1 MRRWQ
6 EILILVFVDSVASVA
21 ALGAALWVRNAA
33 TSDGLSFPLGAYV
46 VPAALL
52 ALGWVGLFAYVGL
65 YGEWSTKSRL
75 GELGWIVKVVF
86 FGGIVLFLLTFDPER
101 PFPLSRIVLLSYGLT
116 LVAVSGAGRLSVR
129 GIQRHLF
136 ARGSGLRNALIVGT
150 GRRAK
155 ELASTMARF
164 PRLGLRVVGYVS
176 PASSEE
182 DEAVQPVLGALAEL
196 RKVVV
201 GSRAAEVIFAD
212 PMLSHE
218 TVLNAVAGLEGV
230 KVNISIVPDLY
241 DVVTGHSGL
250 GQIYGMPLMPLFPS
264 TMLVW
269 QRRTKRL
276 LDVVAA
282 VSVFFLALPF
292 WILVAFAVW
301 LEDRGP
307 VFYSQERV
315 GKEGRIFRVYKFR
328 SMIPDAEKHSG
339 PVWAAKDDPRITRV
353 GRVIR
358 KLRLDELPQIWN
370 ILRGEMSL
378 VGPRPERPFFVE
390 RLAAE
395 IPLYR
400 RRLYVTPG
408 LTGWA
413 QTKQAYDAT
422 LDDVREKLK
431 YDLYYIENMSLSFD
445 LLILLRT
452 VWVVLTG
459 KGAQ

>member
-1 MRRWQ
+1 
-6 EILILVFVDSVASVA
+6 
-21 ALGAALWVRNAA
+21 
-33 TSDGLSFPLGAYV
+33 
-46 VPAALL
+46 
-52 ALGWVGLFAYVGL
+52 
-65 YGEWSTKSRL
+65 
-75 GELGWIVKVVF
+75 
-86 FGGIVLFLLTFDPER
+86 
-101 PFPLSRIVLLSYGLT
+101 
-116 LVAVSGAGRLSVR
+116 
-129 GIQRHLF
+129 
-136 ARGSGLRNALIVGT
+136 
-150 GRRAK
+150 
-155 ELASTMARF
+155 
-164 PRLGLRVVGYVS
+164 
-176 PASSEE
+176 
-182 DEAVQPVLGALAEL
+182 
-196 RKVVV
+196 
-201 GSRAAEVIFAD
+201 
-212 PMLSHE
+212 
-218 TVLNAVAGLEGV
+218 V